1 MNWTIEKKFHFT
13 VTDDP
18 EDWGYLN
25 HTFTFNLEGTR
36 IVLKEFYDL
45 IKSYSAIDGSDDRI
59 NMIEMYSN
67 FQGALANCEVT
78 LPYYNCSDFP
88 FNFNFIFDAGSDG
101 FVSADYI
108 KDGMYPYVKTGEDRL
123 ARFIWN
129 AEISISVAI
138 HCYERLF

>member
-1 MNWTIEKKFHFT
+1 MSPYFELSYWKKIHFT

-78 LPYYNCSDFP
+78 LPYYECSDFP
-88 FNFNFIFDAGSDG
+88 FNFNFIFDADLDG
-101 FVSADYI
+101 FVSAEYI
-108 KDGMYPYVKTGEDRL
+108 KDGM
-123 ARFIWN
+123 
-129 AEISISVAI
+129 
-138 HCYERLF
+138 